1 MKMSYALMFAK
12 SLIFPKSE
20 KKSIARK
27 SLFGAVLCIG
37 LSIVPLVVVT
47 SITNGMIDGMTE
59 RIIGLSSSHIQAYV
73 SPNISRVETSESFIN
88 YAEEA
93 GEVRGVTGVYPEVEI
108 SAIAAGK
115 NGRSGIEIRAIERD
129 IFTRNKSFANLFEV
143 CGGDLKTFIPPAE
156 GEKRAP
162 AVIGKKLS
170 EDLGLKAGDTFRI
183 ITTKTAGG
191 MFGTG
196 VEAFSQNTTVV
207 PKLTSFTVAAIV
219 SSGYQELDQFWVFV
233 PIESAY
239 SSLSME
245 SATYNIMF
253 ETPDAFAP
261 ELVAIQKRLAQNFGR
276 YANVYRWD
284 QIHTAE
290 FENFSST
297 KVMLVFVMMLI
308 VLVATVNISSAIVML
323 VMERQKEIAI
333 LKSIGAKPRGIT
345 FAFLTAALACG
356 AGGLVFGLPIGIILT
371 VFSNQIVHGLE
382 KLVNFFATMGGGGEV
397 HLMDPAY
404 YLAEI
409 PVEIPANQ
417 IILIAVSVLILSV
430 LVSYIPSKKA
440 GREKP
445 LEILRKN

>member
-1 MKMSYALMFAK
+1 MTFSYSMKFAK
-12 SLIFPKSE
+12 SLIFPRSE

-73 SPNISRVETSESFIN
+73 SPNISRVKSAAAFAEYADETC
-88 YAEEA
+88 A
-93 GEVRGVTGVYPEVEI
+93 VRGVTGFYPEVEL
-108 SAIAAGK
+108 SAIATGK
-115 NGRSGIEIRAIERD
+115 EGRSGIEVRALEKD
-129 IFTRNKSFANLFEV
+129 IFVRNKSFAKLFEV
-143 CGGDLKTFIPPAE
+143 SEGSLETFVNEAEEKKGPA
-156 GEKRAP
+156 K

-170 EDLGLKAGDTFRI
+170 EDLKLHAGDTFRI
-183 ITTKTAGG
+183 ITTKS
-191 MFGTG
+191 TG
-196 VEAFSQNTTVV
+196 EKML
-207 PKLTSFTVAAIV
+207 PKLTSFKVAAIV
-219 SSGYQELDQFWVFV
+219 SSGYQELDQFWVFI

-245 SATYNIMF
+245 SATYNIMI
-253 ETPDAFAP
+253 ETEDAFAP
-261 ELVAIQKRLAQNFGR
+261 ELVAIQRRLSENFGR

-333 LKSIGAKPRGIT
+333 LKSIGAKPGAIT
-345 FAFLTAALACG
+345 LAFLTAALACG
-356 AGGLVFGLPIGIILT
+356 AGGLVLGLPIGIMLT

-382 KLVNFFATMGGGGEV
+382 RLVNLFTAMGGGGPV

-409 PVEIPANQ
+409 PVEIPAIQ
-417 IILIAVSVLILSV
+417 IILIAVSVLILSL
-430 LVSYIPSKKA
+430 LVSYLPARKA

-445 LEILRKN
+445 LDILRKN

>member
-1 MKMSYALMFAK
+1 MIFSYSLKFAK

-20 KKSIARK
+20 KKSVARR

-47 SITNGMIDGMTE
+47 SITNGMIDGMTQ

-73 SPNISRVETSESFIN
+73 APGISKVQSAEDFIE
-88 YAEEA
+88 YADEA

-115 NGRSGIEIRAIERD
+115 NGRSGIELRAIEKD
-129 IFTRNKSFANLFEV
+129 IFKRNKSFNSLFEV
-143 CGGDLKTFIPPAE
+143 CE
-156 GEKRAP
+156 GELNAFISPDESAKRSP
-162 AVIGKKLS
+162 AVIGKKLA
-170 EDLGLKAGDTFRI
+170 EELELHAGDAFRV
-183 ITTKTAGG
+183 ITTRTAG
-191 MFGTG
+191 
-196 VEAFSQNTTVV
+196 NKIV
-207 PKLTSFTVAAIV
+207 PKLTSFTVAAVV
-219 SSGYQELDQFWVFV
+219 SSGYQELDQFWVFI
-233 PIESAY
+233 PIEAAY
-239 SSLSME
+239 NSLSME
-245 SATYNIMF
+245 SASYNVMF
-253 ETPDAFAP
+253 ETEDAFSP
-261 ELVAIQKRLAQNFGR
+261 NLVSIQKKLAGNFGR

-308 VLVATVNISSAIVML
+308 VLVATINISSAIVML

-345 FAFLTAALACG
+345 LAFLTAALACG
-356 AGGLVFGLPIGIILT
+356 AGGLVIGLPIGIILT

-382 KLVNFFATMGGGGEV
+382 SLVNLISAMGGGGEI

-404 YLAEI
+404 YLSEI
-409 PVEIPANQ
+409 PVEIPGIQ
-417 IILIAVSVLILSV
+417 IILISVSDLILSV
-430 LVSYIPSKKA
+430 LVSYIPARKA

-445 LEILRKN
+445 LDILRKN

>member
-1 MKMSYALMFAK
+1 MTFSYSLKFAK

-73 SPNISRVETSESFIN
+73 APKLSSIQTAQGFIEYASE
-88 YAEEA
+88 AC
-93 GEVRGVTGVYPEVEI
+93 EVRGVTGVYPELEI

-115 NGRSGIEIRAIERD
+115 KGRSGIEIRALEND
-129 IFTRNKSFANLFEV
+129 IFVRNKSFEKLFEV
-143 CGGDLKTFIPPAE
+143 CE
-156 GEKRAP
+156 GELKSFINPSDGKKAP
-162 AVIGKKLS
+162 AVIGKKLA
-170 EDLGLKAGDTFRI
+170 EDLELHAGDTFRI
-183 ITTKTAGG
+183 ITTKSSGDK
-191 MFGTG
+191 ML
-196 VEAFSQNTTVV
+196 

-219 SSGYQELDQFWVFV
+219 SSGYQELDQFWVFI
-233 PIESAY
+233 PLETAY

-245 SATYNIMF
+245 SANFNIMI
-253 ETPDAFAP
+253 ETADAFSP
-261 ELVAIQKRLAQNFGR
+261 ELVAIQRRLSDNFGR

-345 FAFLTAALACG
+345 IAFLTAALACG
-356 AGGLVFGLPIGIILT
+356 AGGLVIGLPIGIILT
-371 VFSNQIVHGLE
+371 IFSNQIVHGLE
-382 KLVNFFATMGGGGEV
+382 RLVNIFSALGGGGEI

-409 PVEIPANQ
+409 PVEIPGIQ
-417 IILIAVSVLILSV
+417 IILIVVAVLILSV
-430 LVSYIPSKKA
+430 LVSYIPARKA

>member
-1 MKMSYALMFAK
+1 MTFSYSMKFAK
-12 SLIFPKSE
+12 SLIFPRSE

-73 SPNISRVETSESFIN
+73 SPNISRVKSAAAFAE
-88 YAEEA
+88 YAEETCA
-93 GEVRGVTGVYPEVEI
+93 VRGVTGFYPEVEL
-108 SAIAAGK
+108 SAIATGK
-115 NGRSGIEIRAIERD
+115 EGRSGIEVRALEKD
-129 IFTRNKSFANLFEV
+129 IFVRNKSFAKLFEV
-143 CGGDLKTFIPPAE
+143 SEGSLETFVNEAEEKKGPA
-156 GEKRAP
+156 K
-162 AVIGKKLS
+162 AV
-170 EDLGLKAGDTFRI
+170 RI
-183 ITTKTAGG
+183 ITTKS
-191 MFGTG
+191 TG
-196 VEAFSQNTTVV
+196 EKML
-207 PKLTSFTVAAIV
+207 PKLTSFKVAAIV
-219 SSGYQELDQFWVFV
+219 SSGYQELDQFWVFI

-245 SATYNIMF
+245 SATYNIMI
-253 ETPDAFAP
+253 ETEDAFAP
-261 ELVAIQKRLAQNFGR
+261 ELVAIQRRLSENFGR

-333 LKSIGAKPRGIT
+333 LKSIGAKPGAIT
-345 FAFLTAALACG
+345 LAFLTAALACG
-356 AGGLVFGLPIGIILT
+356 AGGLVLGLPIGIMLT

-382 KLVNFFATMGGGGEV
+382 RLVNLFTAMGGGGPV

-409 PVEIPANQ
+409 PVEIPAIQ
-417 IILIAVSVLILSV
+417 IILIAVSVLILSL
-430 LVSYIPSKKA
+430 LVSYLPARKA

-445 LEILRKN
+445 LDILRKN

>member
-1 MKMSYALMFAK
+1 MTFSYSLKFAK

-37 LSIVPLVVVT
+37 LSIVPLIVVT
-47 SITNGMIDGMTE
+47 SVTNGMIDGMTE

-73 SPNISRVETSESFIN
+73 SPNISKVKTVEEFIE
-88 YAEEA
+88 YANDTVSVK
-93 GEVRGVTGVYPEVEI
+93 GITGIYPEVDI

-115 NGRSGIEIRAIERD
+115 KGRSGIEIRAVEKD
-129 IFTRNKSFANLFEV
+129 IFVRNQSFAKLFEV
-143 CGGDLKTFIPPAE
+143 SE
-156 GEKRAP
+156 GEIDSFVNPGEDSRAG
-162 AVIGKKLS
+162 AVIGKKLA
-170 EDLGLKAGDTFRI
+170 EDLELHAGDNFRI
-183 ITTKTAGG
+183 ITTKTSGEK
-191 MFGTG
+191 M
-196 VEAFSQNTTVV
+196 V
-207 PKLTSFTVAAIV
+207 PKLTTFRIAAVV
-219 SSGYQELDQFWVFV
+219 SSGYQELDQFWVFI
-233 PIESAY
+233 PIEAAY

-245 SATYNIMF
+245 SATYNVML
-253 ETPDAFAP
+253 ETEDAFAP
-261 ELVAIQKRLAQNFGR
+261 ELVAIQRRVGERFGR

-345 FAFLTAALACG
+345 FAFLTAAFACG
-356 AGGLVFGLPIGIILT
+356 AGGLVLGLPIGIILT

-382 KLVNFFATMGGGGEV
+382 KLINMFAVMGGHAEV

-409 PVEIPANQ
+409 PVEIPVIQ

-430 LVSYIPSKKA
+430 LVSYIPYH
-440 GREKP
+440 
-445 LEILRKN
+445 ILIY

>member
-1 MKMSYALMFAK
+1 MSPINSLSYSLMFAK

-47 SITNGMIDGMTE
+47 SVTNGMINGMTE
-59 RIIGLSSSHIQAYV
+59 RIIGLSSSHIQAYIA
-73 SPNISRVETSESFIN
+73 PNISRVKTAENFIEF
-88 YAEEA
+88 AQTA
-93 GEVRGVTGVYPEVEI
+93 ADCKGITGVYPEVDV
-108 SAIAAGK
+108 SALAAGK
-115 NGRSGIEIRAIERD
+115 KARSGVEIRAVEKD
-129 IFTRNKSFANLFEV
+129 VFVKNKSYASLFEIIE
-143 CGGDLKTFIPPAE
+143 GDINSFVNPSDD
-156 GEKRAP
+156 EKRAP
-162 AVIGKKLS
+162 AVIGKKMA
-170 EDLGLKAGDTFRI
+170 EDLELHAGDTFRI
-183 ITTKTAGG
+183 ITTRTAGAPG
-191 MFGTG
+191 SEDG
-196 VEAFSQNTTVV
+196 FSKIV
-207 PKLTSFTVAAIV
+207 PKLSTFRIAAVV
-219 SSGYQELDQFWVFV
+219 SSGYQELDQFWVFI
-233 PIESAY
+233 PLETAY

-245 SATYNIMF
+245 TATFHVML
-253 ETPDAFAP
+253 ETENAFSP
-261 ELVAIQKRLAQNFGR
+261 ELVAIQKRVSENFGR

-345 FAFLTAALACG
+345 FAFLLAAMACG
-356 AGGLVFGLPIGIILT
+356 AGGLVIGLPAGILLT
-371 VFSNQIVHGLE
+371 IFSNQLVHGLE
-382 KLVNFFATMGGGGEV
+382 RLVNWFSALGGGGEV

-404 YLAEI
+404 YLSEI
-409 PVEIPANQ
+409 PVEIPVNQ
-417 IILIAVSVLILSV
+417 VILIAIAVLLLSV
-430 LVSYIPSKKA
+430 LVSYLPSRKA

-445 LEILRKN
+445 LDILRKN

>member
-1 MKMSYALMFAK
+1 MRLSYSLKFAK

-47 SITNGMIDGMTE
+47 SVTNGMIDGMTE

-73 SPNISRVETSESFIN
+73 APTISKVSTVENFKA
-88 YAEEA
+88 YAD
-93 GEVRGVTGVYPEVEI
+93 GVSSCWGVLASYPEVEI
-108 SAIAAGK
+108 SAIAVGK
-115 NGRSGIEIRAIERD
+115 NGRSGAEIRALEKD
-129 IFTRNKSFANLFEV
+129 VFVRNKSFEKLFEV
-143 CGGDLKTFIPPAE
+143 CEGNLNDFINPDENA
-156 GEKRAP
+156 KRFP
-162 AVIGKKLS
+162 AVIGKKMA
-170 EDLGLKAGDTFRI
+170 EDLELHSGDVLRI
-183 ITTKTAGG
+183 VTTRTAG
-191 MFGTG
+191 
-196 VEAFSQNTTVV
+196 EKIL
-207 PKLTSFTVAAIV
+207 PKLTTFTISAVV
-219 SSGYQELDQFWVFV
+219 SSGYQELDQFWVFI
-233 PIESAY
+233 PLEAAY

-245 SATYNIMF
+245 SADYNVMI
-253 ETPDAFAP
+253 ETADAFSP
-261 ELVAIQKRLAQNFGR
+261 ELVAIQKRVSEYFGR

-333 LKSIGAKPRGIT
+333 LKSIGAKPQGIT
-345 FAFLTAALACG
+345 FAFLLAALSCG
-356 AGGLVFGLPIGIILT
+356 AGGLIIGLPVGILLT

-382 KLVNFFATMGGGGEV
+382 RLVNFFAAMGGAGEV

-404 YLAEI
+404 YLSEI
-409 PVEIPANQ
+409 PVEVPGIQ
-417 IILIAVSVLILSV
+417 IILIAVAVLLLSV
-430 LVSYIPSKKA
+430 LVSYLPSRKA

-445 LEILRKN
+445 LDILRKN

>member
-12 SLIFPKSE
+12 SLVFPKSE

-47 SITNGMIDGMTE
+47 AITNGMIDGMTE

-73 SPNISRVETSESFIN
+73 APNISRVKSADSFKK

-93 GEVRGVTGVYPEVEI
+93 SEVRGVKAAYPEIEI
-108 SAIAAGK
+108 SAIAVGK
-115 NGRSGIEIRAIERD
+115 KGRSGIEIRAVETD
-129 IFTRNKSFANLFEV
+129 IFERNKSFAKLFDI
-143 CGGDLKTFIPPAE
+143 CE
-156 GEKRAP
+156 GNINDFSERT
-162 AVIGKKLS
+162 AVIGQKLS
-170 EDLGLKAGDTFRI
+170 NDLDLHAGDTFRV
-183 ITTKTAGG
+183 ITTRSAGENG
-191 MFGTG
+191 
-196 VEAFSQNTTVV
+196 ERIV
-207 PKLTSFTVAAIV
+207 PKLTSFRIAAVV
-219 SSGYQELDQFWVFV
+219 SSGYQELDQFWVFI
-233 PIESAY
+233 PLETAYTSLSLESANY
-239 SSLSME
+239 HVM
-245 SATYNIMF
+245 I
-253 ETPDAFAP
+253 ETADAFAP
-261 ELVAIQKRLAQNFGR
+261 ELVAIQRRLSESFGR

-333 LKSIGAKPRGIT
+333 LNSIGAKPRGIT
-345 FAFLTAALACG
+345 FAFLLAALSCG
-356 AGGLVFGLPIGIILT
+356 AGGLVIGLPIGIILT

-382 KLVNFFATMGGGGEV
+382 RLVNIFTLMGGSGEV

-409 PVEIPANQ
+409 PVEIPGKQ

-430 LVSYIPSKKA
+430 LVSYIPAKRA

-445 LEILRKN
+445 LDILRKN

>member
-1 MKMSYALMFAK
+1 MTFSYSLKFAK

-37 LSIVPLVVVT
+37 LSIVPLIVVT
-47 SITNGMIDGMTE
+47 SVTNGMIDGMTE

-73 SPNISRVETSESFIN
+73 SPNISKVKTVEEFIE
-88 YAEEA
+88 YANDTA
-93 GEVRGVTGVYPEVEI
+93 AVKGITGIYPEVDI

-115 NGRSGIEIRAIERD
+115 KGRSGIEIRAVEKD
-129 IFTRNKSFANLFEV
+129 IFVRNQSFAKLFEV
-143 CGGDLKTFIPPAE
+143 SE
-156 GEKRAP
+156 GEIDSFVNPGEESRAG
-162 AVIGKKLS
+162 AVIGKKLA
-170 EDLGLKAGDTFRI
+170 EDLELHAGDNFRI
-183 ITTKTAGG
+183 ITTKTSGEK
-191 MFGTG
+191 M
-196 VEAFSQNTTVV
+196 V
-207 PKLTSFTVAAIV
+207 PKLTTFRIAAVV
-219 SSGYQELDQFWVFV
+219 SSGYQELDQFWVFI

-245 SATYNIMF
+245 SATYNVML
-253 ETPDAFAP
+253 ETEDAFAP
-261 ELVAIQKRLAQNFGR
+261 ELVAIQRRVGERFGR

-345 FAFLTAALACG
+345 FAFLTAAFACG
-356 AGGLVFGLPIGIILT
+356 AGGLVLGLPIGIILT

-382 KLVNFFATMGGGGEV
+382 KLINMFAVMGGHAEV

-409 PVEIPANQ
+409 PVEIPVIQ

-430 LVSYIPSKKA
+430 LVSYIPSRKA

>member
-12 SLIFPKSE
+12 SLVFPKSE

-47 SITNGMIDGMTE
+47 AITNGMIDGMTE

-73 SPNISRVETSESFIN
+73 APNISRVKSADNFKK

-93 GEVRGVTGVYPEVEI
+93 SEVKGVKAAYPEIEI
-108 SAIAAGK
+108 SAIAVGK
-115 NGRSGIEIRAIERD
+115 KGRSGIEIRAVETD
-129 IFTRNKSFANLFEV
+129 IFERNKSFARLFDI
-143 CGGDLKTFIPPAE
+143 CE
-156 GEKRAP
+156 GNINDFSERT
-162 AVIGKKLS
+162 AVIGQKLS
-170 EDLGLKAGDTFRI
+170 NDLDLHAGDTFRV
-183 ITTKTAGG
+183 ITTRSAGENG
-191 MFGTG
+191 
-196 VEAFSQNTTVV
+196 ERIV
-207 PKLTSFTVAAIV
+207 PKLTSFRIAAVV
-219 SSGYQELDQFWVFV
+219 SSGYQELDQFWVFI
-233 PIESAY
+233 PLETAF
-239 SSLSME
+239 SSLSLE
-245 SATYNIMF
+245 SANYHVMI
-253 ETPDAFAP
+253 ETADAFAP
-261 ELVAIQKRLAQNFGR
+261 ELVAIQRRLSENFGR

-345 FAFLTAALACG
+345 FAFLLAALSCG
-356 AGGLVFGLPIGIILT
+356 AGGLVIGLPIGIILT

-382 KLVNFFATMGGGGEV
+382 RLVNIFTLMGGSGEV

-409 PVEIPANQ
+409 PVEIPGKQ

-430 LVSYIPSKKA
+430 LVSYIPAKRA

-445 LEILRKN
+445 LDILRKN